1 MFGGVAGLEDALAG
15 RKLADFDLRGKDARF
30 IVVQKLEKGNVP

>member
-1 MFGGVAGLEDALAG
+1 MFGRVAGLEDALAG
-15 RKLADFDLRGKDARF
+15 RELPDLDLCGQDARF

>member
-15 RKLADFDLRGKDARF
+15 RKSSDLDLLRQDARF
-30 IVVQKLEKGNVP
+30 IVVQKLKKGDVP